1 MRTDLDVQSAVNSF
15 RLLMPTVRTSGRTG
29 NLLGRGAGSSLEFQE
44 YREYLPGDDVRHLD
58 WAAYARSDALMVRLY
73 REEISPQVEVL
84 LDASRSM
91 TTNPLKSQ
99 TARQLSAAFLLW
111 SNQLGGG
118 GGVTLLDAGVP
129 TSVGS
134 TARDASGRL
143 KSVHQPTRITVNDLE
158 RLGSIPFE
166 GRSSPAE
173 AANRIT
179 LRRQAVRVLISD
191 FLFDG
196 DPEPLVRKCAD
207 GAGALWVLQLLSRW
221 ESSPTQLG
229 GRRLSDVETGAEA
242 DVVLNP
248 ASVAEYNRRLK
259 SLQETLRESCRRVR
273 AVFLV
278 LIADD
283 GLRELCRRDLCA
295 AGLLEPV

>member
-1 MRTDLDVQSAVNSF
+1 MRTDPDVQSAVNSF
-15 RLLMPTVRTSGRTG
+15 RLLMPAVRTSGRTG

-91 TTNPLKSQ
+91 TTNPTKSQ
-99 TARQLSAAFLLW
+99 TARQLAAAFVLW
-111 SNQLGGG
+111 SSQLGGG
-118 GGVTLLDAGVP
+118 GGVSVLDDANIPVRL
-129 TSVGS
+129 TVG
-134 TARDASGRL
+134 
-143 KSVHQPTRITVNDLE
+143 DLE
-158 RLGSIPFE
+158 RLGAIPFD

-173 AANRIT
+173 SVHRLT

-191 FLFDG
+191 FLFDA
-196 DPEPLVRKCAD
+196 DPEPLIRKCAA

-221 ESSPTQLG
+221 ESSPTELG

-248 ASVAEYNRRLK
+248 AAIAAYSQRLK

-278 LIADD
+278 LISDD

-295 AGLLEPV
+295 ARLLEPA